1 MKVLSKH
8 RRPSPGTVVIATAA
22 CVISLLLALNWLSAR
37 RSRFYAKVEIAAP
50 IVETASAKSP
60 ANASAQILPDGEVE
74 RTAIRVREV
83 SALVVGLTLFA
94 VNEGL
99 AKRPITNVEALTD
112 RFASNGLLPPG
123 IAGREAKGVLSS
135 DRATIYVRYRPE
147 PLAVEVVS
155 LGHEPLDGPGV
166 IGRIVSDGGENA
178 GAELFIARQLGHV
191 SLPEPFAPGAQV
203 AAMNWSVE
211 PLRERNL
218 APQELEQLNHWLRT
232 EVRPPKQSE
241 TAR

>member
-1 MKVLSKH
+1 MRVLSKH
-8 RRPSPGTVVIATAA
+8 WRPSPGTAVIATAA

-37 RSRFYAKVEIAAP
+37 RSRFNAQVEIAAP
-50 IVETASAKSP
+50 LVETASAKSP
-60 ANASAQILPDGEVE
+60 ANPSTQILPDGEVE

-83 SALVVGLTLFA
+83 SALVIGLTLFV

-99 AKRPITNVEALTD
+99 AKRPITSVEALTD

-123 IAGREAKGVLSS
+123 IARREAKGVLSS

-147 PLAVEVVS
+147 PLAIEVVS
-155 LGHEPLDGPGV
+155 LGHEPLDGPAI
-166 IGRIVSDGGENA
+166 IGRIVSGGDEYA
-178 GAELFIARQLGHV
+178 GAELFIARQLGNV
-191 SLPEPFAPGAQV
+191 ILPEPFAANAQV

-232 EVRPPKQSE
+232 EARLPKQSE
-241 TAR
+241 TVR

>member
-1 MKVLSKH
+1 MKVFGGH
-8 RRPSPGTVVIATAA
+8 WRPSPGTIVIATAT

-37 RSRFYAKVEIAAP
+37 RSRFNAQVEIAAP
-50 IVETASAKSP
+50 IVETASAKLQTNPST
-60 ANASAQILPDGEVE
+60 QILPDGEVE

-99 AKRPITNVEALTD
+99 AKRPIASVEALTD
-112 RFASNGLLPPG
+112 RFASNGLAPPG
-123 IAGREAKGVLSS
+123 IARRDAKGVHSS

-155 LGHEPLDGPGV
+155 LGHEPLDGPAI
-166 IGRIVSDGGENA
+166 IGRIISGGDENA
-178 GAELFIARQLGHV
+178 GAELFIAHQLGNV
-191 SLPEPFAPGAQV
+191 SLPEPFAPSAQA

-232 EVRPPKQSE
+232 EVGPPKRSE